1 MRMELQ
7 RNLVGKIN
15 LIKKKIL
22 VGNLIIKKGE
32 VALEN
37 LVVSVLIGSVV
48 GKLVDPIVKD
58 SLEINERYPIYLS
71 ICEILCNHERI
82 HETQIMVDWSRCNI
96 HNLYVVDLC

>member
-7 RNLVGKIN
+7 RNMVGKIN

-48 GKLVDPIVKD
+48 GKLVDPIVKG
-58 SLEINERYPIYLS
+58 SLEINRRYPIYLS
-71 ICEILCNHERI
+71 ISEI
-82 HETQIMVDWSRCNI
+82 
-96 HNLYVVDLC
+96 

>member
-32 VALEN
+32 VVLEN
-37 LVVSVLIGSVV
+37 LVVSVLIGSGV
-48 GKLVDPIVKD
+48 GKLVDPIVKG
-58 SLEINERYPIYLS
+58 SLEINRLS
-71 ICEILCNHERI
+71 NILK
-82 HETQIMVDWSRCNI
+82 
-96 HNLYVVDLC
+96 YK